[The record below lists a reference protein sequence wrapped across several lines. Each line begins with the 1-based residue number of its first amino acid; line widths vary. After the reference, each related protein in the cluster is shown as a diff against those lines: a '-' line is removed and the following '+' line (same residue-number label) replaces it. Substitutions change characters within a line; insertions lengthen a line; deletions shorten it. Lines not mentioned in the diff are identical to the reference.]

1 MLLIKDYYR
10 VAFENR
16 LRTNQLGD
24 VDDYNLK
31 LAKLKNNSYPLPYSF
46 KGDYTEHLA
55 HENLFRR
62 FGTVIHTEIE
72 EGTVVCMDV
81 MPEPEIIDENQSY
94 PSPHEMRYPCLRCRS
109 HKLAMLGKIPC
120 SFVDDTRFDLAG
132 YVYREIGHCF
142 GRAEENICLNGIGQ
156 TKPKGLLHSA
166 EIGVTASTL
175 TADAVIE
182 LFFSL
187 DKQYRKNAV
196 WVMNDET
203 AMTLRMLKD
212 SAGNFLWRS
221 TDDTIF
227 SHTVVI
233 SNYINDSTIVFGN
246 LSYYWLIERQPL
258 AVRPLNEL
266 YAQESCLGLA
276 ASERIDGKLVRS
288 EAVKL
293 FKLN

>member
-175 TADAVIE
+175 TADEVIE

-233 SNYINDSTIVFGN
+233 SNYINDSTIVFGD

>member
-1 MLLIKDYYR
+1 MLLTKDYYR
-10 VAFENR
+10 IAFENR

-46 KGDYTEHLA
+46 KGDYTEHLT

-81 MPEPEIIDENQSY
+81 MPEPEIVDENQSY
-94 PSPHEMRYPCLRCRS
+94 PSPHEMHYPCLRCRS

-132 YVYREIGHCF
+132 YVYREFGHCF

-156 TKPKGLLHSA
+156 TEPKGLLHSA

-187 DKQYRKNAV
+187 DKQYRRNAV

-212 SAGNFLWRS
+212 SAGNFLWRN

-266 YAQESCLGLA
+266 YAQESCLGLT

>member
-1 MLLIKDYYR
+1 MLLTKDYYR
-10 VAFENR
+10 IAFENR

-46 KGDYTEHLA
+46 KGDYTEHLT

-81 MPEPEIIDENQSY
+81 MPEPEIVDESQSY

-109 HKLAMLGKIPC
+109 HKLAILGKIPC

-156 TKPKGLLHSA
+156 TEPKGLLHSA

>member
-1 MLLIKDYYR
+1 M
-10 VAFENR
+10 
-16 LRTNQLGD
+16 
-24 VDDYNLK
+24 
-31 LAKLKNNSYPLPYSF
+31 
-46 KGDYTEHLA
+46 
-55 HENLFRR
+55 FRR

-72 EGTVVCMDV
+72 EETVVCMDV

-132 YVYREIGHCF
+132 YVYREFGHCF
-142 GRAEENICLNGIGQ
+142 GRAEENIYLNGIGQ
-156 TKPKGLLHSA
+156 AEPKGLLHSA

-187 DKQYRKNAV
+187 DKQYRRNAV

-212 SAGNFLWRS
+212 STGNFLWRS

-233 SNYINDSTIVFGN
+233 SNYINDSTIVFGD

>member
-46 KGDYTEHLA
+46 KGDYTEPLA

-233 SNYINDSTIVFGN
+233 SNYINDSTIVFGD

>member
-187 DKQYRKNAV
+187 DKQYRENAV

-233 SNYINDSTIVFGN
+233 SNYINDSTIVFGD

>member
-212 SAGNFLWRS
+212 SAGNFLWRN

>member
-1 MLLIKDYYR
+1 MLLTKDYYR
-10 VAFENR
+10 TAFENR
-16 LRTNQLGD
+16 LRSDQLGD

-31 LAKLKNNSYPLPYSF
+31 LAKLKNNSYPLSYSF
-46 KGDYTEHLA
+46 KEDYTEHLA

-81 MPEPEIIDENQSY
+81 MPEPEIVDENQSY

-120 SFVDDTRFDLAG
+120 SFVDDTRFELAG

-142 GRAEENICLNGIGQ
+142 GRAEENICLKGIGQ
-156 TKPKGLLHSA
+156 TEPKGLLHSA

-212 SAGNFLWRS
+212 STGNFLWKS

-233 SNYINDSTIVFGN
+233 SNYINDSTIVFGD

-266 YAQESCLGLA
+266 YAQESCLGLIA
-276 ASERIDGKLVRS
+276 VERIDSKLVRP

>member
-1 MLLIKDYYR
+1 MLLTKDYYR

-81 MPEPEIIDENQSY
+81 MPKPEIVDENRSY
-94 PSPHEMRYPCLRCRS
+94 PSPHEMRYPCLRCHS

-156 TKPKGLLHSA
+156 TEPKGLLHSA

-187 DKQYRKNAV
+187 DKQYRRNAV

-212 SAGNFLWRS
+212 SAGNFLWRN

>member
-1 MLLIKDYYR
+1 MLLTKDYYR
-10 VAFENR
+10 IAFENR

-46 KGDYTEHLA
+46 KGDYTEHLT

-81 MPEPEIIDENQSY
+81 MPEPEIVDESQSY

-109 HKLAMLGKIPC
+109 HKLAILGKIPC

-156 TKPKGLLHSA
+156 TEPKGLLHSA

-187 DKQYRKNAV
+187 DKQYRRNAV

-212 SAGNFLWRS
+212 SAGNFLWRN

>member
-1 MLLIKDYYR
+1 MLLTKDYYR

-81 MPEPEIIDENQSY
+81 MPEPEIVDENQSY

-120 SFVDDTRFDLAG
+120 SFVDDTRFDLAS
-132 YVYREIGHCF
+132 YVYREFGHCF

-156 TKPKGLLHSA
+156 TEPKGLLHSA

-221 TDDTIF
+221 TDDTSF

>member
-1 MLLIKDYYR
+1 MLLTKDYYR

-72 EGTVVCMDV
+72 GGTVVCMDV
-81 MPEPEIIDENQSY
+81 MPEPEIVDENQSY

-156 TKPKGLLHSA
+156 TEPKGLLHSA

-187 DKQYRKNAV
+187 DKKYRRNAV

-233 SNYINDSTIVFGN
+233 SNYINDSTVVFGD

>member
-1 MLLIKDYYR
+1 MLVTMDYYSS
-10 VAFENR
+10 AYYYG
-16 LRTNQLGD
+16 LSTNQLGD

-72 EGTVVCMDV
+72 GGTVVCMDV
-81 MPEPEIIDENQSY
+81 MPEPEIVDENQSY

-132 YVYREIGHCF
+132 YVYREFGHCF

-156 TKPKGLLHSA
+156 TEPKGLLHSA

-187 DKQYRKNAV
+187 DKQYRRNAV

-212 SAGNFLWRS
+212 SAGNFLWRN

>member
-203 AMTLRMLKD
+203 AMTLLMMKD

-233 SNYINDSTIVFGN
+233 SNYINDSTIVFGD

>member
-1 MLLIKDYYR
+1 MLLTKDYYR

-16 LRTNQLGD
+16 LRSDQLGD

-46 KGDYTEHLA
+46 KGDYTEHLT

-81 MPEPEIIDENQSY
+81 MPEPEIVDENQSY
-94 PSPHEMRYPCLRCRS
+94 PSPHEMRYPYLRCRS

-120 SFVDDTRFDLAG
+120 SFVDDTRFELAG

-142 GRAEENICLNGIGQ
+142 GRAEENICLKGIGQ
-156 TKPKGLLHSA
+156 TEPKGLLHSA

-212 SAGNFLWRS
+212 STGNFLWKS

-233 SNYINDSTIVFGN
+233 SNYINDSTIVFGD
-246 LSYYWLIERQPL
+246 LSYYWRIERQPL

>member
-1 MLLIKDYYR
+1 M
-10 VAFENR
+10 
-16 LRTNQLGD
+16 
-24 VDDYNLK
+24 
-31 LAKLKNNSYPLPYSF
+31 
-46 KGDYTEHLA
+46 
-55 HENLFRR
+55 FRR

-72 EGTVVCMDV
+72 EETVVCMDV

-132 YVYREIGHCF
+132 YVYREFGHCF

-156 TKPKGLLHSA
+156 AEPKGLLHSA

-187 DKQYRKNAV
+187 DKQYHKNAV

-221 TDDTIF
+221 TDDMIF

-233 SNYINDSTIVFGN
+233 SNYINDSTIVFGD

-258 AVRPLNEL
+258 AVRSLNEL

>member
-1 MLLIKDYYR
+1 MLLTKDYYR

-233 SNYINDSTIVFGN
+233 SNYINDSTIVFGD

-288 EAVKL
+288 DAVKL